1 MTPIE
6 EFLTEIDRRWTPAA
20 PGKIP
25 LRVIG
30 SAALMLQ
37 ADYVRGTKDGDV
49 LETEAITPAIKERL
63 FSLAGKN
70 TDLHKRSGMYLDVVT
85 QALPFMPQRLVF
97 HDIAKL
103 KALKHFS
110 VHALDIVDV
119 VVSKLKRFSLSD
131 SADIREMASRG
142 LVGHK
147 RLIKRFEEAVDRFSI
162 DARIED
168 VPKVIKN
175 LHRVERDYLRVPES
189 EIDLPD
195 WMEGR

>member
-1 MTPIE
+1 VTPIE
-6 EFLTEIDRRWTPAA
+6 EFLTEIDRRWTPVT

-37 ADYVRGTKDGDV
+37 TEYARGTKDGDV

-63 FSLAGKN
+63 LSLAGKN
-70 TDLHKRSGMYLDVVT
+70 TDLHRRSGMYLDVVT

-97 HDIAKL
+97 HDVAKL

-119 VVSKLKRFSLSD
+119 VVSKLKRFNLSD
-131 SADIREMASRG
+131 MGDVREMAGRR
-142 LVGHK
+142 LIDHK
-147 RLIKRFEEAVDRFSI
+147 RLVKRFEEAVDRFSI

-168 VPKVIKN
+168 VPRVIKN

-189 EIDLPD
+189 RITLPD
-195 WMEGR
+195 WLEDR